1 MATIKNEI
9 SKIACANEVL
19 NVITLVRKKNNEIAT
34 FAHVDS
40 ASINNALKKLISLDV
55 VEKIKPINAVGDK
68 KALYA
73 IKSNSIRFYHR
84 YIYMLKAKET
94 L

>member
-1 MATIKNEI
+1 M
-9 SKIACANEVL
+9 
-19 NVITLVRKKNNEIAT
+19 
-34 FAHVDS
+34 
-40 ASINNALKKLISLDV
+40 NNALKKLISLDV

-94 L
+94 LWMYKVSLTNLLPMILKHNLYQKSLKM